1 MSFFT
6 SLHCFMSQ
14 APRQFCLF
22 FRSLWDF
29 FEFLHLHRFSLQT
42 FSLFFFF
49 NLDICPYR
57 KMEKKNLPNCFS
69 SQDGSSS
76 SSCSAP
82 VRISLTVPRTSDGSV
97 VVREQRQRPSE
108 VSTAAGSARRRAG
121 REIARFPV
129 CR

>member
-1 MSFFT
+1 M
-6 SLHCFMSQ
+6 
-14 APRQFCLF
+14 
-22 FRSLWDF
+22 
-29 FEFLHLHRFSLQT
+29 
-42 FSLFFFF
+42 
-49 NLDICPYR
+49 
-57 KMEKKNLPNCFS
+57 KKKNLPNCFS

-76 SSCSAP
+76 SSPTP